1 MRQSAAAKIANVWTG
16 SAGSLSARAG
26 VFTQNFRH
34 CFGSREVNEYSPAPV
49 SKRARAISKGT
60 YHAAFPYVVAVW
72 QVDSEGGA
80 KDQVTVPSHQLELN
94 LRMTLN
100 LTPIFLSELLLERSQ
115 HSPGHGHQM

>member
-1 MRQSAAAKIANVWTG
+1 MPRARSRMRQSAAAKIANVWTG

-72 QVDSEGGA
+72 QVDSENGA
-80 KDQVTVPSHQLELN
+80 KHQNDDAQGANSGQNARQDCQAAEEL
-94 LRMTLN
+94 
-100 LTPIFLSELLLERSQ
+100 
-115 HSPGHGHQM
+115 G